1 LWDLPVDPDVDASTD
16 SGRAPNAQPD
26 LTRPPRS
33 RWPRI
38 RWSTVVAVTVGGF
51 VGGLA
56 RYGLQQAWPTP
67 KGRYPWVIFTV
78 NTAGAFILGLLL
90 VVVMEVLPPTRHLRA
105 LVGTGFCG
113 ALTTF
118 SSVAVDVDQLAA
130 HGHATT
136 AVAYLAGSLVAG
148 LAAAGLGVVAGRSLG
163 LYRERGRQ
171 QS

>member
-1 LWDLPVDPDVDASTD
+1 LWDLPVDPDTD
-16 SGRAPNAQPD
+16 PAADVRRSSQPE

-38 RWSTVVAVTVGGF
+38 RWSTLVAIAIGGF

-67 KGRYPWVIFTV
+67 QGGYPWVIFTV

-130 HGHATT
+130 HGHAAT

-163 LYRERGRQ
+163 VYRERGRQ